1 MRLGC
6 LLPLVSIAFII
17 DGGQSVYTGMKNRKP
32 TDITID
38 ELIRS
43 KPKAEWLNV
52 TGGVLDTMN
61 SAYTSA
67 FGVGDAQSIYV
78 PLVPKDADSSEG
90 TIHLL
95 VLTKDA
101 ELVGFTNE
109 ARKMEES
116 KADEGAAMEFILK
129 NRANMRVERPVM
141 GLVQFGMTSNDK
153 KTRKIRQLYD
163 NLAEDA
169 IILEEG
175 EKPST
180 GQGVAML
187 LAGLGLGGFLVMR
200 AAKSTPAASPGN
212 PPPMPPAAPVG

>member
-17 DGGQSVYTGMKNRKP
+17 GGGQSVYTGIKNRKP
-32 TDITID
+32 TDITLE

-43 KPKAEWLNV
+43 KPENEWLNV

-61 SAYTSA
+61 SAYTSTL
-67 FGVGDAQSIYV
+67 GVGDAKSIYV
-78 PLVPKDADSSEG
+78 PLVPKDVDSSEG
-90 TIHLL
+90 TIHML

-116 KADEGAAMEFILK
+116 KADDASAMEFILK
-129 NRANMRVERPVM
+129 NRAKMRVERPIM

-153 KTRKIRQLYD
+153 KTRKIRALYD

-175 EKPST
+175 EKPSA
-180 GQGVAML
+180 GQGAIML
-187 LAGLGLGGFLVMR
+187 LAGLGLGGFLIMR
-200 AAKSTPAASPGN
+200 AAKSPSAAAAGT
-212 PPPMPPAAPVG
+212 PPPMPPRAPAG